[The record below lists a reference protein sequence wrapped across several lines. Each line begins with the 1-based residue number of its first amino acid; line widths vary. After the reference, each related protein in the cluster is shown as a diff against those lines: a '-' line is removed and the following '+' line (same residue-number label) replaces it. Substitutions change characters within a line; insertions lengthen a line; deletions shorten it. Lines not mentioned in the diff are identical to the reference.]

1 MTVAYAPQDD
11 TTFTAIRYYTQFDP
25 YFYTVDNRPL
35 QDVET
40 NLKAIRS
47 GGAEAARRA
56 VLIDS
61 LGMSTLYQTLFPKVT
76 GVVRTMTG
84 LNISIPVAN
93 SLTVSA
99 GAVYEARAI
108 NDNVATT
115 VVKQATLFAPQTLT
129 FTPPVTAG
137 NSLVY
142 TIEAQFVDYSAA
154 NLTTSPNPYVDATN
168 TFLPSSLLQGELR
181 LQRVAGTAAA
191 TGTELPVATSAGW
204 YPLYNVTYTNGV
216 ANPVISAHANSPLV
230 KGLATTSLPVMAH
243 TTSGATQSILQDS
256 IVYSFADAVTSTVVV
271 PVTLQSDTISPFKP
285 LKLKMVFSPSITGGN
300 YALQIRYKGQTAGD
314 LITTARTT
322 SGLEVVPVTV
332 PADSVQSAVFAT
344 AIIPNT
350 EFAGFVGGTWTIIKD
365 RVSVVLDRLGAHA
378 SDTSTGVLRLFEV
391 VVSQ

>member
-115 VVKQATLFAPQTLT
+115 VVK
-129 FTPPVTAG
+129 
-137 NSLVY
+137 
-142 TIEAQFVDYSAA
+142 
-154 NLTTSPNPYVDATN
+154 
-168 TFLPSSLLQGELR
+168 
-181 LQRVAGTAAA
+181 
-191 TGTELPVATSAGW
+191 
-204 YPLYNVTYTNGV
+204 
-216 ANPVISAHANSPLV
+216 
-230 KGLATTSLPVMAH
+230 
-243 TTSGATQSILQDS
+243 
-256 IVYSFADAVTSTVVV
+256 
-271 PVTLQSDTISPFKP
+271 
-285 LKLKMVFSPSITGGN
+285 
-300 YALQIRYKGQTAGD
+300 
-314 LITTARTT
+314 
-322 SGLEVVPVTV
+322 
-332 PADSVQSAVFAT
+332 
-344 AIIPNT
+344 
-350 EFAGFVGGTWTIIKD
+350 
-365 RVSVVLDRLGAHA
+365 
-378 SDTSTGVLRLFEV
+378 
-391 VVSQ
+391 